1 MSHSFKYTAR
11 GQGREA
17 WDQDTASQAS
27 RPGPRACA
35 TLNIG
40 CGPRA
45 RTGWITAD
53 RLYATGVDFRCDL
66 RETLSAYPE
75 IVTFDHRERESL
87 FVEAMH

>member
-1 MSHSFKYTAR
+1 MAR
-11 GQGREA
+11 GQGQEA

-27 RPGPRACA
+27 RPGLGPAPRSTSDAA
-35 TLNIG
+35 AA
-40 CGPRA
+40 A

-53 RLYATGVDFRCDL
+53 RLYATGVDLRGDL